1 MMEQTAAADPT
12 MLAKR
17 SFMGPQRRVAKP
29 CSNVR
34 ERIRLQEALAVGQ
47 QLQQTVS
54 ADQDVGEEVHT
65 KANAD

>member
-1 MMEQTAAADPT
+1 
-12 MLAKR
+12 
-17 SFMGPQRRVAKP
+17 MGPQRRVAKP

-34 ERIRLQEALAVGQ
+34 EHIRLQEALAVGQ

-65 KANAD
+65 KTNAD